1 MGIIDIRIP
10 PTIAKTLKLSIGTP
24 QRQQNRVLKR
34 LLKKARYTEF
44 GQAYHFD
51 QILLHKHPAKL
62 FQQYV
67 PIFDYDKIYD
77 EWWHRTLEGIPD
89 VCWPDKIKYFA
100 LSSGTSG
107 AASKYIPIPMIL

>member
-51 QILLHKHPAKL
+51 QI
-62 FQQYV
+62 
-67 PIFDYDKIYD
+67 
-77 EWWHRTLEGIPD
+77 
-89 VCWPDKIKYFA
+89 
-100 LSSGTSG
+100 
-107 AASKYIPIPMIL
+107 